1 MFVDESVWIHFQNR
15 VDTTSNYWS
24 MLDIMMTS
32 CYSIWMCN
40 HHVSSCVQWLST
52 PRGSEEYPTRATC
65 RETLQ
70 GRWGP
75 PSKHLG
81 KNYGGLSP
89 WLEDSLKIHGW
100 PLNHYIILHNCVMF
114 LQFFLSFSCFLIILV
129 SHGFCHFCD
138 FCENLSFFSFYRFRE
153 TLSFFSFF
161 LFFFFSVNSCCVG
174 LCAGREGKEKKQKER
189 KEGRKGGNKGRK
201 GRFPRRVTWR
211 KKRPKHGKQ
220 NKKQLQ
226 KTNRQTKK

>member
-1 MFVDESVWIHFQNR
+1 MIVN
-15 VDTTSNYWS
+15 
-24 MLDIMMTS
+24 
-32 CYSIWMCN
+32 
-40 HHVSSCVQWLST
+40 

-161 LFFFFSVNSCCVG
+161 LFFRELLLHRA
-174 LCAGREGKEKKQKER
+174 LCRKGRERKETKG
-189 KEGRKGGNKGRK
+189 KEGRKERRK
-201 GRFPRRVTWR
+201 QRKERKVSKKSDMEKKTSKTWQA
-211 KKRPKHGKQ
+211 KQ
-220 NKKQLQ
+220 KAIT